1 MAHFA
6 GIDKFSRIFGCTGL
20 FLHQVHQFLIQSLFA
35 NQFPIKTSAKYYVR
49 NYHIEQFRTLSNR

>member
-49 NYHIEQFRTLSNR
+49 NYLIK